1 MKPIDNESHKVYL
14 GLGSNLGN
22 RKAILNEAIS
32 LIQKRVGEVVRQSS
46 FLETEPWGFTSHNK
60 FLNACICVNTQYSP
74 RQILKT
80 TQAIE
85 KDMGRCHK
93 TVNHQYHD
101 RIIDIDILM
110 IDDLNIDDSD
120 LKVPHPLMKERDFVM
135 IPLKEIMY
143 QTSSRFSF
151 RSRTLIYV

>member
-1 MKPIDNESHKVYL
+1 LKPIDNESHKVYL

-135 IPLKEIMY
+135 IPLKEIM
-143 QTSSRFSF
+143 
-151 RSRTLIYV
+151 

>member
-1 MKPIDNESHKVYL
+1 M

-135 IPLKEIMY
+135 IPLKEIM
-143 QTSSRFSF
+143 
-151 RSRTLIYV
+151 

>member
-1 MKPIDNESHKVYL
+1 MVLQY
-14 GLGSNLGN
+14 
-22 RKAILNEAIS
+22 
-32 LIQKRVGEVVRQSS
+32 S
-46 FLETEPWGFTSHNK
+46 FLETEPLGFTSHNK
-60 FLNACICVNTQYSP
+60 FLNSCICVNTQYSP

-135 IPLKEIMY
+135 IPLKEIM
-143 QTSSRFSF
+143 
-151 RSRTLIYV
+151 

>member
-1 MKPIDNESHKVYL
+1 MYL

-101 RIIDIDILM
+101 RIIDIDLLM

-135 IPLKEIMY
+135 IPLKEIM
-143 QTSSRFSF
+143 
-151 RSRTLIYV
+151 

>member
-46 FLETEPWGFTSHNK
+46 FLETEPWGFISHNK

-135 IPLKEIMY
+135 IPLKEIM
-143 QTSSRFSF
+143 
-151 RSRTLIYV
+151 

>member
-1 MKPIDNESHKVYL
+1 MKPIDNERHKVYL

-135 IPLKEIMY
+135 IPLKEIM
-143 QTSSRFSF
+143 
-151 RSRTLIYV
+151 